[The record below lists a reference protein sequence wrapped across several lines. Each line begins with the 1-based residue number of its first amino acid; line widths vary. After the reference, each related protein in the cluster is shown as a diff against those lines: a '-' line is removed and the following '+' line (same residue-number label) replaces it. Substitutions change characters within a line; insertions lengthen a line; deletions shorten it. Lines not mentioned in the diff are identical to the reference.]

1 MDRWLAHNFPVGELA
16 MIEEGVSPSGL
27 LAPFHDALVP
37 GISQL
42 KERSFSTR
50 LGNLHERVAEAIARP
65 VHAEVRIAY
74 AVTGAIPLVTREWI
88 AQRVA
93 QLRGRAA
100 RPDFEFERQNII
112 GGIGE
117 RVTVLI
123 PDMDLFLRTHK
134 GEEHYFEIKSP
145 KANIGQA
152 AAVKEQLMTAVAM
165 RQSEQARAWWGVPY
179 NPYGAAPFSH
189 PFAQPFF
196 DFEREVMIGPKFWNF
211 VGQSNETYE
220 ELLDVYR
227 AVGEASKGR
236 LSEIRRR
243 LEEATRH
250 SGHA

>member
-1 MDRWLAHNFPVGELA
+1 MGRWLDDNFPVSELA

-37 GISQL
+37 GITQL
-42 KERSFSTR
+42 KERAFSTR

-74 AVTGAIPLVTREWI
+74 DLTGAIPLVTREWI

-100 RPDFEFERQNII
+100 GPDFEFERQNLI
-112 GGIGE
+112 GGIGQS
-117 RVTVLI
+117 VTVLI
-123 PDMDLFLRTHK
+123 PDMDLFLRTQE

-145 KANIGQA
+145 KPNIGQA

-165 RQSEQARAWWGVPY
+165 RQSDRAWAWWGVPY
-179 NPYGAAPFSH
+179 NPYGTAPFSH

-196 DFEREVMIGPKFWNF
+196 DFEREVMIGPDFWNF
-211 VGQSNETYE
+211 VGKSDDTYE
-220 ELLDVYR
+220 KLLDAYR
-227 AVGEASKGR
+227 EVGERFRGPPER
-236 LSEIRRR
+236 N
-243 LEEATRH
+243 
-250 SGHA
+250 